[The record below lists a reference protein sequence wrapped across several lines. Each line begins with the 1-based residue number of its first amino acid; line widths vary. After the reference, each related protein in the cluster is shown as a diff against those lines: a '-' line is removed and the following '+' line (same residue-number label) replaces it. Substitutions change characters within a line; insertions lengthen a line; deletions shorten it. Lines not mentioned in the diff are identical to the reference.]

1 MCQNG
6 GTGWKIAGVAC
17 REELAERFEGGTV
30 MKDSTVS
37 VREEAVKLNP
47 QLVKWRRHLHAHP
60 KLRFETADTAAFV
73 VARQRDRKSVV

>member
-37 VREEAVKLNP
+37 VREEAVKLNGI
-47 QLVKWRRHLHAHP
+47 L
-60 KLRFETADTAAFV
+60 FV
-73 VARQRDRKSVV
+73 FQVVHKFHSGSSR